1 MATSSENKMKI
12 FGSGSLSELFCFR
25 TCTLFLMD
33 YDQNQTIRL
42 LGIGHFMVYL
52 MMHIFYP
59 IMITVC
65 SVDGFH
71 WPLTKDT
78 VIFRMANR
86 TFAFALP
93 GLLYGLQFPPYCE
106 DSLMDAL
113 EGLFT
118 NFGHYI
124 KVTGNKGLGFV
135 LKDDDPLL
143 WYRMRLR
150 FEPMANEVLRELGQ
164 MPGKS
169 CFNDSG
175 HNPGYLRA
183 IRMSACTKVLEDGM
197 INSGILRQSH
207 YTVNGTNPPNVNEFI
222 GQYMAYASVN
232 AITCMVDTLES
243 AEILTRIGLGYLIK
257 NDVNEASLET
267 VLKKIGFKIW
277 KLNELGV
284 ATFTHKLGPAVQ
296 EETETMMEKEEKW
309 KAKDRER
316 KNKEA
321 SANTTSGVGPSDKG
335 KGLMP

>member
-1 MATSSENKMKI
+1 MATSSANKVKF

-33 YDQNQTIRL
+33 YDENRTIRL
-42 LGIGHFMVYL
+42 LGIGQFMVYL

-78 VIFRMANR
+78 VVFRMANR

-106 DSLMDAL
+106 GSLMDAL
-113 EGLFT
+113 EG
-118 NFGHYI
+118 YA
-124 KVTGNKGLGFV
+124 

-143 WYRMRLR
+143 WHNMRLK
-150 FEPMANEVLRELGQ
+150 FEPKTNKALRELGQ
-164 MPGKS
+164 IPGKS

-175 HNPGYLRA
+175 HNPSYLRA
-183 IRMSACTKVLEDGM
+183 IRMSACTKVIEDGM
-197 INSGILRQSH
+197 INSGILKPSH
-207 YTVNGTNPPNVNEFI
+207 YIVAGTNPPNANEYI
-222 GQYMAYASVN
+222 GQYVAYASVN

-243 AEILTRIGLGYLIK
+243 AEILTRIGLGYYIN
-257 NDVNEASLET
+257 NDPFGPSLET
-267 VLKKIGFKIW
+267 VLRKIGFKIW

-284 ATFTHKLGPAVQ
+284 AAFTHKLVPAVE
-296 EETETMMEKEEKW
+296 EETQIMMEREEKW
-309 KAKDRER
+309 KAKDKER
-316 KNKEA
+316 KDKEA
-321 SANTTSGVGPSDKG
+321 SANTSSGVGPSDKG
-335 KGLMP
+335 KGVMP